1 MASLLWTLSL
11 EKPVLWRLTSTVLT
25 WQSVWVHSSWKPY
38 YGWCLSWKFH
48 AMAPTLSIGPNSIF
62 TLLLIHT
69 VLNCHDFL
77 SIINCHVT
85 TAVVDWEWVSENMIN
100 ILNRFWYFGQPIIT
114 ILRNSNATLGC
125 RKQQKSN
132 LTIFSYAW
140 MQKNNLNY
148 SMSSVSRG
156 CFQNY
161 NENNVKI

>member
-1 MASLLWTLSL
+1 MKAHFNNTYVTVCMSSFQL
-11 EKPVLWRLTSTVLT
+11 ETVLWLVFIMEISRNGTHVKYRS
-25 WQSVWVHSSWKPY
+25 
-38 YGWCLSWKFH
+38 KFYLH
-48 AMAPTLSIGPNSIF
+48 IVTYN
-62 TLLLIHT
+62 T

-125 RKQQKSN
+125 RKHQKSN